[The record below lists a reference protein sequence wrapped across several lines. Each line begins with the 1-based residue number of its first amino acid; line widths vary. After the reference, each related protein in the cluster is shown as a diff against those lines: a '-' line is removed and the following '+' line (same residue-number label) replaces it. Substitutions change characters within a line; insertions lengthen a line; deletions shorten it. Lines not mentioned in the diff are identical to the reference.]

1 MMRNFHNQYAETKS
15 IPVVKLVTLK
25 HGQEVHRTNLIL
37 AFESAMQAGVSK
49 FMCINDKQ
57 ERRSVEI
64 SGALKCLSAIP
75 EARTLVVSCDKNGFI
90 FKLTKS
96 QKKMNLLKNGRTE
109 EKADELLKDDLDIL
123 YPYSREEIF
132 I

>member
-1 MMRNFHNQYAETKS
+1 MRNFHNQYAEVK
-15 IPVVKLVTLK
+15 IVPVAKLVTLK

-37 AFESAMQAGVSK
+37 AFENAMQAGISK
-49 FMCINDKQ
+49 FTCINDKQ

-64 SGALKCLSAIP
+64 LGALRCLTSIP
-75 EARTLVVSCDKNGFI
+75 EAITLVVSCDRNGFI

-96 QKKMNLLKNGRTE
+96 QRKMNLLKNGRTE

-123 YPYSREEIF
+123 YPYSREEVF